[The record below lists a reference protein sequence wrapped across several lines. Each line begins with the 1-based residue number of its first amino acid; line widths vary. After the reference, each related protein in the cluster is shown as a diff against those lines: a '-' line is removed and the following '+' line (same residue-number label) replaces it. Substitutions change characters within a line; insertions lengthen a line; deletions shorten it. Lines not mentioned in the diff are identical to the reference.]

1 MDNRRFRKR
10 ISTYGT
16 LTLMAFVLLLI
27 HLFRIQVYK
36 HEYFKDKS
44 DRQIRSFYKES
55 GKRGRIIASTGEELA
70 YDTYE
75 SDLIIDPKRFA
86 EYKYGVEL
94 LEYLKEY
101 KKFSVEGELDKLY
114 SIKDKRYYKLITDLT
129 SNQRSEIEKKLKEL
143 KVIKNEV
150 FFEKRNKRIYNSEE
164 MFRHI
169 VGFMGY
175 SPEEKSKIVG
185 RFGIEKYYE
194 EYLNPEIVKVERFLS
209 GNRKREIPTVD
220 IVEVNPKDKNGDSIV
235 LTIDYVIQYIMQ
247 NEFSKFIDEYNP
259 NWVAGIM
266 MNPKTGEIYGM
277 TSLPVHSI
285 AHSRNN
291 AVQNRYEPGS
301 VFKPLIVAAALEEGF
316 INEDDI
322 FSNPTGSIKK
332 FGATM
337 RDASRSARGEL
348 TPEDIL
354 IQSSN
359 VGMVMVAEEIPTD
372 IYEYY
377 LKKFGLYDKTE
388 IEFLD
393 EPFIK
398 QEKYEDWDGLKKYSM
413 SFGQGIAITPLQMAT
428 SFSAVINGGNLVK
441 PTLVKEIIK
450 EDGEKVYVNKP
461 FVEDKVISEKTSQ
474 VLKGMLRSVVEKGTG
489 KNARIEGYDIG
500 GKTGT
505 SQKSG
510 VGGYAKDKFIISF
523 AGFYPVE
530 DPEYLLLV
538 VADEPKSDSI
548 TYGGALM
555 APLFKEIMTRVFT
568 YKKILPKEIDVVD
581 GTKPLVVEEEDLE
594 FVLDIMPELTNLSSR
609 QVIQVFEETSI
620 EVELIGRGLVYK
632 QVPQIGKN
640 MKDVKKVKVYLKE

>member
-10 ISTYGT
+10 ISIYGT
-16 LTLMAFVLLLI
+16 LTLIAFLILLV

-36 HEYFKDKS
+36 HEHFKGRS

-55 GKRGRIIASTGEELA
+55 GKRGRIIASTGEDLA

-75 SDLIIDPKRFA
+75 SDLIIDPKRFS
-86 EYKYGVEL
+86 EYEQGVEL
-94 LEYLKEY
+94 LEYLTTY
-101 KKFSVEGELDKLY
+101 KKFSVDGELDKLY
-114 SIKDKRYYKLITDLT
+114 SIREKRYYKLITNLT
-129 SNQRSEIEKKLKEL
+129 SNQRTEVEKKLKEL
-143 KVIKNEV
+143 KVRKNEV

-194 EYLNPEIVKVERFLS
+194 EYLNPEVVKIERFLS

-220 IVEVNPKDKNGDSIV
+220 TVEIDPKDKNGDSIV

-247 NEFSKFIDEYNP
+247 NEFRKFIADYDP

-277 TSLPVHSI
+277 TSLPVNTI

-291 AVQNRYEPGS
+291 VIQNRYEPGS

-316 INEDDI
+316 ISETDI
-322 FSNPTGSIKK
+322 FSNPTGSIRK
-332 FGATM
+332 FGANM

-348 TPEDIL
+348 TAEDIL
-354 IQSSN
+354 IKSSN
-359 VGMVMVAEEIPTD
+359 VGMVMIAEEIPTD

-388 IEFLD
+388 VEFLD

-413 SFGQGIAITPLQMAT
+413 SFGQGIAITPLQMAS
-428 SFSAVINGGNLVK
+428 SFAAVINGGNLVK

-450 EDGEKVYVNKP
+450 EDGEKVYINEP
-461 FVEDKVISEKTSQ
+461 FIKDRVISNETSE
-474 VLKGMLRSVVEKGTG
+474 VLKDMLRSVVEKGTG

-510 VGGYAKDKFIISF
+510 PGGYAKDKFIISF

-555 APLFKEIMTRVFT
+555 APLFREIMTRVFT
-568 YKKILPKEIDVVD
+568 YKKILPKDIEVVD
-581 GTKPLVVEEEDLE
+581 GTKTLE
-594 FVLDIMPELTNLSSR
+594 VKGENLDFVMDTMPELNNLSSR
-609 QVIQVFEETSI
+609 QVIQVFEGTNIDI
-620 EVELIGRGLVYK
+620 ELVGRGLVYK
-632 QVPQIGKN
+632 QEPQIGKS